1 MGKLI
6 GLTGKKG
13 HGKDTV
19 AKIIQKWGPWQNLA
33 FAEPLKVAS
42 SHLLYVDL
50 NWFNDTSLKETI
62 IPEWGF
68 TPRHFLQRLGTDFL
82 RNEIDNE
89 IFTKS
94 MSRRLKDV
102 PFAIVTDCRFDNEIM
117 LVKENG
123 GTIIRVDATERLG
136 EGTDGHE
143 TENSVSNELI
153 DITIYNNLGQNELES
168 TILKEFKNLLE

>member
-1 MGKLI
+1 
-6 GLTGKKG
+6 
-13 HGKDTV
+13 
-19 AKIIQKWGPWQNLA
+19 
-33 FAEPLKVAS
+33 
-42 SHLLYVDL
+42 
-50 NWFNDTSLKETI
+50 
-62 IPEWGF
+62 
-68 TPRHFLQRLGTDFL
+68 
-82 RNEIDNE
+82 
-89 IFTKS
+89 